1 MGAGLG
7 PLAGHIPWTGRDGKW
22 GRNEERRGALVR
34 KQAASSLMLGSY
46 SLGSTISPEL
56 EQVGGP
62 ARVRWADSHHP
73 CPPSFSSWVLCPDS
87 EVLRADCGQRSGIFL
102 GFTGPA
108 LATCPD
114 AMLTRQPLT
123 MADSEGT
130 LPRII
135 TTFQECPGSASFTHL
150 PACSTARQNRLHFL
164 QQDPTGLP
172 RCSLVLGGL
181 CLGQHVGIAGPP
193 TLTPMPL

>member
-123 MADSEGT
+123 MADSEGA
-130 LPRII
+130 LPPII
-135 TTFQECPGSASFTHL
+135 TTFQECPDSASFAHVPAQQPSEQAPLCPKRPSGSTPL
-150 PACSTARQNRLHFL
+150 LSGSWRSLSWPACGHS
-164 QQDPTGLP
+164 
-172 RCSLVLGGL
+172 
-181 CLGQHVGIAGPP
+181 GPP
-193 TLTPMPL
+193 TLTAMPL